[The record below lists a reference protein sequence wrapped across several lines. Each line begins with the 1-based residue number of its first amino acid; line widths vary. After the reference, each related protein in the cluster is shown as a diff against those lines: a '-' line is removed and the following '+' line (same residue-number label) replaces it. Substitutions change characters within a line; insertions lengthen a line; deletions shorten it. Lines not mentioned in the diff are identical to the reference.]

1 MNYKNII
8 NISLLIFSFYLNYSY
23 GYDLYL
29 GTKYHIMVDKKLS
42 GVINTEFQM
51 HHDAMTKQYDIS
63 TCNYKITFF
72 QHNLVKNNNLDSTKN
87 INQDVHSNII
97 RYQKEQSF
105 LTDNL
110 TYKSILPLE
119 WDFFNC
125 FQAIQNDLEKV
136 NNLTIDL
143 EFQPRVTQKSII
155 FKICDLSFN
164 FYLSNS
170 RINFLIFSN
179 IKNANFISM
188 NQSKYNE
195 QEVYEN
201 ISLISK
207 ITILNIASVSNNN
220 LDKSLNNNKLETSNN
235 QSYNGNTI
243 SRSSKVISM
252 SEDKTEIINK
262 KQAKKKSTLH
272 KNKTMN
278 SISNSRNDQ
287 DILSIFNKYCN
298 TKIDQNCFFL
308 LGKEFIKFLVKSLNN
323 INNIDKDN
331 AIMLINPLS
340 PAFIFNNSRIPQI
353 KMFNIYILYLD
364 IEALDDKKGFIVHFY
379 PKENFLNIDLC
390 TIKKRS
396 DFDFLTLYIDE
407 TEHIRNITIKE
418 NEHIIEYVLDPY

>member
-1 MNYKNII
+1 
-8 NISLLIFSFYLNYSY
+8 
-23 GYDLYL
+23 
-29 GTKYHIMVDKKLS
+29 
-42 GVINTEFQM
+42 
-51 HHDAMTKQYDIS
+51 
-63 TCNYKITFF
+63 
-72 QHNLVKNNNLDSTKN
+72 
-87 INQDVHSNII
+87 
-97 RYQKEQSF
+97 
-105 LTDNL
+105 
-110 TYKSILPLE
+110 
-119 WDFFNC
+119 
-125 FQAIQNDLEKV
+125 
-136 NNLTIDL
+136 
-143 EFQPRVTQKSII
+143 
-155 FKICDLSFN
+155 
-164 FYLSNS
+164 
-170 RINFLIFSN
+170 
-179 IKNANFISM
+179 
-188 NQSKYNE
+188 
-195 QEVYEN
+195 
-201 ISLISK
+201 
-207 ITILNIASVSNNN
+207 
-220 LDKSLNNNKLETSNN
+220 
-235 QSYNGNTI
+235 
-243 SRSSKVISM
+243 
-252 SEDKTEIINK
+252 
-262 KQAKKKSTLH
+262 
-272 KNKTMN
+272 MN